1 VIDAGESPRVDSPTV
16 VILGR
21 QGSGKG
27 TQSALIVDVFG
38 LVHVSTGDMLRVA
51 VTEET
56 ELGRRAAELMELGE
70 LVPDDL
76 MCGIVADRLARDDI
90 VKNGVLLDGFPRTAP
105 QADELESI
113 TAETGGIDVALS
125 LEVPVAEVT
134 RRMLERGRSDDTEE
148 AIQRRLHLYEEQTAP
163 LIEWF
168 SDRDLLAVVDGIGTT
183 DEVFARIRSV
193 LEDVLG

>member
-1 VIDAGESPRVDSPTV
+1 MTDAGEPRGVDSPTV

-38 LVHVSTGDMLRVA
+38 LVHVSTGDMLRAA
-51 VTEET
+51 VTEKT
-56 ELGRRAAELMELGE
+56 ELGRRAGELMERGE
-70 LVPDDL
+70 LVPDDI

-90 VKNGVLLDGFPRTAP
+90 VTNGVLLDGFPRTAP

-113 TAETGGIDVALS
+113 TADTGGIDIALS

-134 RRMLERGRSDDTEE
+134 RRMLDRGRSDDTED
-148 AIQRRLHLYEEQTAP
+148 AIRRRLHLYAEQTAP

-168 SDRDLLAVVDGIGTT
+168 SDRDLLTVVDGIGTT

>member
-1 VIDAGESPRVDSPTV
+1 MTDPGEPRRGNSPTV

-38 LVHVSTGDMLRVA
+38 LVHVSTGDMLRAA
-51 VTEET
+51 VTGET
-56 ELGRRAAELMELGE
+56 ELGRRAGELMERGE
-70 LVPDDL
+70 LVPDDV

-90 VKNGVLLDGFPRTAP
+90 VTNGVLLDGFPRTAP

-113 TAETGGIDVALS
+113 TAGTGGIDIALN

-134 RRMLERGRSDDTEE
+134 RRMLERGRSDDSRE
-148 AIQRRLHLYEEQTAP
+148 AIQRRLHLYEEQTSP

-168 SDRDLLAVVDGIGTT
+168 SERDLLTVVDGMGTT

-193 LEDVLG
+193 LEDVLD